1 MKISARACGGFAG
14 LDRSWEIDTAHAP
27 DGAALEQLL
36 GRINLST
43 ADPVAAVGAD
53 LPRWDLA
60 IDDGQRCHTLSMVDD
75 GSVNEWRQL
84 FDYLLRSA

>member
-1 MKISARACGGFAG
+1 MKINAHACGGFAG

-36 GRINLST
+36 GKINFSR
-43 ADPVAAVGAD
+43 ADPAAAAGAD
-53 LPRWDLA
+53 LPRWDLT
-60 IDDGQRCHTLSMVDD
+60 IDDGQRCHRLSVVDD
-75 GSVNEWRQL
+75 GSAGEWRHL